1 MNARALLMLL
11 GSLLILAGCATTP
24 PGELT
29 PDQKASQ
36 INTQLG
42 SAYLRQ
48 NRIEQALDRLTKA
61 VRQDPDNAE
70 AHSVLAVL
78 HHHLGQRTEADRHY
92 RRSVA
97 LAPDDSAL
105 LNNYGQFLCE
115 QGKVKEGE
123 RYLEQ
128 AAANPLYRT
137 PEVPL
142 ANAGICLLRDGQHE
156 VAEEYF
162 RKALRA
168 NPNLPRALFAM
179 AELRQKAGQSLSARG
194 FYQRYLAVA
203 PQTPES
209 LWLGILIERELGDKD
224 AVGSYSL
231 LLRRQYPDSEEAHK
245 LIELEKEHG

>member
-1 MNARALLMLL
+1 MKTRVLLMLL
-11 GSLLILAGCATTP
+11 GALILAGCATTP
-24 PGELT
+24 DGKPT
-29 PDQKASQ
+29 PEQKASQ

-48 NRIEQALDRLTKA
+48 NRVEQALDRLTKA

-78 HHHLGQRTEADRHY
+78 YHHLGQHAEANQHY

-115 QGKVKEGE
+115 QGKLKEGE
-123 RYLEQ
+123 RYLQQ

-142 ANAGICLLRDGQHE
+142 ANAGACLLRAGQ
-156 VAEEYF
+156 AEAAEAYF
-162 RKALRA
+162 LKALRV
-168 NPNLPRALFAM
+168 NPSLPRALFSM
-179 AELRQKAGQSLSARG
+179 ADLRQQAGQSLSARG

-203 PQTPES
+203 TQTPES
-209 LWLGILIERELGDKD
+209 LWLGIQIERALGDKD

-231 LLRRQYPDSEEAHK
+231 LLRRQYPDSEEAGK